1 MVENQLKSFY
11 KIIMIGDTGTGKSCI
26 VNRYGKDIFTPSGI
40 ATIDGILTSKKEIVY
55 LKEKTEAV

>member
-1 MVENQLKSFY
+1 
-11 KIIMIGDTGTGKSCI
+11 MIGDTGTGKSCI
-26 VNRYGKDIFTPSGI
+26 VNRYEKDIFTPSGI